1 MSFSFTSCSTEKGST
16 HKQHVILFEHMEII
30 ASAELSDHSD
40 PDTCLIYK
48 GPDVSCEQPIPEI
61 KAVGK
66 ELKSDDKIT
75 IRDFSSQSLKPRL
88 RKQEKTTLTK
98 ALAAG

>member
-1 MSFSFTSCSTEKGST
+1 MLLEKVMP
-16 HKQHVILFEHMEII
+16 KADCVIFFHQ
-30 ASAELSDHSD
+30 
-40 PDTCLIYK
+40 LIYK